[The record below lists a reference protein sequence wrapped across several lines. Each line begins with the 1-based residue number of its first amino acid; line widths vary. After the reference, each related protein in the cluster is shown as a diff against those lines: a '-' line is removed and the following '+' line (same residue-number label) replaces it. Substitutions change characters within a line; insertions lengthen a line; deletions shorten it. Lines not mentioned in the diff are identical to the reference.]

1 MAVQKSK
8 KSRSKRD
15 ARRSHHAL
23 SVTATRIDQTSGER
37 HFSHHLTD
45 DGFYRGKH
53 LVQRKVKARKTSEE
67 DGDQSQ

>member
-8 KSRSKRD
+8 KSRAKRD

-23 SVTATRIDQTSGER
+23 SSMSLRTDQVSGER
-37 HFSHHLTD
+37 HLSHHLAA

-53 LVQRKVKARKTSEE
+53 LVQRKVKVKKDTEEVSEE
-67 DGDQSQ
+67 